1 MNKNNAKYESK
12 QSAINPSAFMAK
24 LKPEVQLLIQIQE
37 LDKASVELK
46 KTINSLPAKI
56 VQLETQVN
64 QEQQKLEALKKKKEE
79 LLKRHHQAEL
89 ELKAREQQ
97 LKKLHAQEVEVKTN
111 EAYRALQHEIDQVE
125 KEIDSLEETIIL
137 ILEEEDGIKKQIVEQ
152 TARIEAE
159 RKRAGEEKVRLETEI
174 QEKKSQYAELVARR
188 DSLVAQLPEQLKEF
202 YHTFH
207 ERYLGEM
214 VVPVV
219 HGSCKGC
226 FMQIIPHRLVQ
237 IHLGEEL
244 VFCDKCQRLLAYDAD
259 FNPESSTQEN
269 Q

>member
-1 MNKNNAKYESK
+1 MNNNNTKYESK
-12 QSAINPSAFMAK
+12 QAATDTTTYRAK

-46 KTINSLPAKI
+46 KTINSLPGKI
-56 VQLETQVN
+56 AQLETLVN
-64 QEQQKLEALKKKKEE
+64 QEQQKIEALKKKKEE
-79 LLKRHHQAEL
+79 LLKRRHQAEL
-89 ELKAREQQ
+89 ELKSKEQQ
-97 LKKLHAQEVEVKTN
+97 LKKLHAQEIEVKTN

-125 KEIDSLEETIIL
+125 QEIDKLEETIIL
-137 ILEEEDGIKKQIVEQ
+137 LLEEEDGIKKQLADQ
-152 TARIEAE
+152 TARIETENKKA
-159 RKRAGEEKVRLETEI
+159 AEEKARIEREI
-174 QEKKSQYAELVARR
+174 EAKKSQYAELLARR
-188 DSLVAQLPEQLKEF
+188 DSLVAQLPEKLKEF

-207 ERYLGEM
+207 ELYLGDM

-219 HGSCKGC
+219 HSSCKGC
-226 FMQIIPHRLVQ
+226 FMQITPHRLVQ

-259 FNPESSTQEN
+259 FNPQSSAETN

>member
-1 MNKNNAKYESK
+1 MNSNNTKYESK
-12 QSAINPSAFMAK
+12 QPATDTTTYMAK

-37 LDKASVELK
+37 LDKASAELK
-46 KTINSLPAKI
+46 KTINSLPARIAK
-56 VQLETQVN
+56 LETLVN
-64 QEQQKLEALKKKKEE
+64 QEQEKLEALKKKKEE
-79 LLKRHHQAEL
+79 LLKRHHQTEL
-89 ELKAREQQ
+89 ELKAKEQQ
-97 LKKLHAQEVEVKTN
+97 LKKLHAQEIEVKTN

-125 KEIDSLEETIIL
+125 QEIDKLEETVIL
-137 ILEEEDGIKKQIVEQ
+137 LLEEEDGLKKQIADQ
-152 TARIEAE
+152 TVRIETENKKAAEEKARIE
-159 RKRAGEEKVRLETEI
+159 REI
-174 QEKKSQYAELVARR
+174 EAKKSQYAELLARR
-188 DSLVAQLPEQLKEF
+188 DALVAQLPEKLKEF

-207 ERYLGEM
+207 ELYLGDM

-226 FMQIIPHRLVQ
+226 FMQITPHRLVQ

-259 FNPESSTQEN
+259 FNPESPAETN